1 MIEKI
6 VLDYLTTSIGVPAY
20 MERPANPPDEY
31 IIVEKTGSS
40 KRNFVYTS
48 TLAIQSYAKTLYHA
62 AALSE
67 LVRGGMET
75 LPELPEIGGVR
86 EGSEYNFTN
95 PADKQCR
102 YQDVFTIY
110 HY

>member
-6 VLDYLTTSIGVPAY
+6 VMDYLTETIGVPAY
-20 MERPANPPDEY
+20 MERPDSPTDEY
-31 IIVEKTGSS
+31 IIVEKTSS
-40 KRNFVYTS
+40 GKRNCVYTS
-48 TLAIQSYAKTLYHA
+48 TIAIQSYADTLYHA

-67 LVRGGMET
+67 LVRGAMENI
-75 LPELPEIGGVR
+75 LELPEIGGVR

-95 PADKQCR
+95 PADKQYR
-102 YQDVFTIY
+102 YQAVFTIY

>member
-6 VLDYLTTSIGVPAY
+6 VMDYLTASIQVPAY
-20 MERPANPPDEY
+20 MERPENPPVEY
-31 IIVEKTGSS
+31 IIVEKTGSG
-40 KRNFVYTS
+40 KRNHVYTS
-48 TLAIQSYAKTLYHA
+48 TLAIQSYADTLYRA

-67 LVRGGMET
+67 LVRGAMEGIVA
-75 LPELPEIGGVR
+75 LPELGGVR

-95 PADKQCR
+95 PADKQYR
-102 YQDVFTIY
+102 YQAVFTLY

>member
-6 VLDYLTTSIGVPAY
+6 VLDYLTDAVGVPAY
-20 MERPANPPDEY
+20 MERPADPPDEY
-31 IIVEKTGSS
+31 IIVEKTGSE
-40 KRNFVYTS
+40 KRNCVYTS
-48 TLAIQSYAKTLYHA
+48 TLAIQSHAETLYHA

-67 LVRGGMET
+67 LVRGAMEDI
-75 LPELPEIGGVR
+75 LELPEIGGVR

-95 PADKQCR
+95 PADKQYR
-102 YQDVFTIY
+102 YQAVFILY